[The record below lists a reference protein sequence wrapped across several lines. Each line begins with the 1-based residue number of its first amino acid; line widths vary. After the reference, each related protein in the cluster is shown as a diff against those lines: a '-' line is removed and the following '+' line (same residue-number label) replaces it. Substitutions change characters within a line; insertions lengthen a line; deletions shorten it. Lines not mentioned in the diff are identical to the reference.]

1 MQQQLLTLQRG
12 YIMSSRCVA
21 SSAFCFGAKQIVL
34 LEVFKK
40 SLCRTISLWRS
51 AAVQHNS
58 GVKSLCSFF
67 LRKAVF
73 TAGKSAARE
82 RERAHYRLHKSLFV
96 LLRPFP
102 CVLQHWLKE
111 QVPKRAYTSRAC
123 VFLKMTFYLCVSGC
137 GRYLAPRDG
146 HERCIACLGLA
157 HAEAAFVDESCT
169 HCGKMTIS
177 ELRSRLQLLQRG
189 GVPVPLPRSNPPQ
202 RVAAGG
208 DTGDLRITVSA
219 FPSGNQPPRNPHS
232 SCTPQPAEL
241 PEERGGLSQR
251 CTPSVSFGAPLDD
264 RMSIAALEGE
274 SDFSRDDASAQLPPS
289 GTVAVP
295 DTDPEMMAMLSRA
308 ANRVGLMWNPPPCP
322 EPSRLDDWFLGVA
335 RAGSQPPTPVPFF
348 PEVHEELTGTWK
360 APFTARNR
368 ASGPSSLTT
377 LDGGAA
383 KGYTR
388 IPPVERAVAMQL
400 CPNST
405 WRGEPSLP
413 SRACKHS
420 SDLTGRAYQAWGE
433 AASALHAMALL
444 QVHQAKALRDL
455 HEGGHDPQ
463 VHHELRV
470 AMDLALRATTLS
482 TLVVQERHLW
492 LCLADMRDT
501 DKVRFLNS
509 PVSQTGLFGDVV
521 ENFAQQFSAVQK
533 QSEAISHILPRR
545 SAVASTLPPA
555 APQPARRRGRPP
567 ATAPAPA
574 PQQQP
579 PPKRRRGA
587 SRKLLKS
594 DCSSGDGDCTVPSP
608 GGGPGGKSFVFS
620 FCSAAGPAASGTQ
633 IFNKR
638 AVSVISRSE
647 EGSKSSGRSKTSPL
661 SSTSSVT
668 SGQQR
673 AVRDGHPSLSCT
685 PCPTVEP
692 GKCCR
697 AHSDPAKG
705 RLPKRAPRAASL
717 RSTSLPHCG
726 YASGPL
732 GPTCA
737 VSASLVS
744 APQSVSLAHSDHQA
758 MNIWKLK

>member
-1 MQQQLLTLQRG
+1 
-12 YIMSSRCVA
+12 
-21 SSAFCFGAKQIVL
+21 
-34 LEVFKK
+34 
-40 SLCRTISLWRS
+40 
-51 AAVQHNS
+51 
-58 GVKSLCSFF
+58 
-67 LRKAVF
+67 
-73 TAGKSAARE
+73 
-82 RERAHYRLHKSLFV
+82 
-96 LLRPFP
+96 
-102 CVLQHWLKE
+102 
-111 QVPKRAYTSRAC
+111 
-123 VFLKMTFYLCVSGC
+123 MTFYLCVSGC

-146 HERCIACLGLA
+146 HERCFTCLGLA

-169 HCGKMTIS
+169 HCGRMTIS

-202 RVAAGG
+202 RVAASG

-219 FPSGNQPPRNPHS
+219 FPSGNQPPRNPHF

-241 PEERGGLSQR
+241 PEERGGPSQR
-251 CTPSVSFGAPLDD
+251 CAPPVSFGAPLDD
-264 RMSIAALEGE
+264 RMSIAASEGE
-274 SDFSRDDASAQLPPS
+274 SDFTGDDASAQLPPS

-308 ANRVGLMWNPPPCP
+308 ANRVGLVWNPPPCP

-383 KGYTR
+383 KDYTR
-388 IPPVERAVAMQL
+388 VPQVERAVAMQL

-420 SDLTGRAYQAWGE
+420 SDLTGRAYQACGE

-455 HEGGHDPQ
+455 NEGGHDPQ
-463 VHHELRV
+463 VHHEFR
-470 AMDLALRATTLS
+470 AATDLALRATKVTAQAVGRAMS

-509 PVSQTGLFGDVV
+509 PVSQTGLFGNAV

-567 ATAPAPA
+567 ATAAPW
-574 PQQQP
+574 
-579 PPKRRRGA
+579 
-587 SRKLLKS
+587 S
-594 DCSSGDGDCTVPSP
+594 
-608 GGGPGGKSFVFS
+608 
-620 FCSAAGPAASGTQ
+620 
-633 IFNKR
+633 
-638 AVSVISRSE
+638 
-647 EGSKSSGRSKTSPL
+647 
-661 SSTSSVT
+661 
-668 SGQQR
+668 
-673 AVRDGHPSLSCT
+673 
-685 PCPTVEP
+685 
-692 GKCCR
+692 
-697 AHSDPAKG
+697 
-705 RLPKRAPRAASL
+705 
-717 RSTSLPHCG
+717 
-726 YASGPL
+726 
-732 GPTCA
+732 
-737 VSASLVS
+737 
-744 APQSVSLAHSDHQA
+744 QS
-758 MNIWKLK
+758 

>member
-1 MQQQLLTLQRG
+1 M
-12 YIMSSRCVA
+12 
-21 SSAFCFGAKQIVL
+21 
-34 LEVFKK
+34 
-40 SLCRTISLWRS
+40 
-51 AAVQHNS
+51 
-58 GVKSLCSFF
+58 
-67 LRKAVF
+67 
-73 TAGKSAARE
+73 
-82 RERAHYRLHKSLFV
+82 
-96 LLRPFP
+96 
-102 CVLQHWLKE
+102 
-111 QVPKRAYTSRAC
+111 
-123 VFLKMTFYLCVSGC
+123 
-137 GRYLAPRDG
+137 
-146 HERCIACLGLA
+146 
-157 HAEAAFVDESCT
+157 DESCT
-169 HCGKMTIS
+169 HCGRMTIS

-189 GVPVPLPRSNPPQ
+189 GVPVALPRSSPHQ
-202 RVAAGG
+202 RVAASG

-241 PEERGGLSQR
+241 PEERGGPSQR
-251 CTPSVSFGAPLDD
+251 CAPSVSFGAPLDD
-264 RMSIAALEGE
+264 RMSIAASEGE
-274 SDFSRDDASAQLPPS
+274 SDFAGDDASAQLPPS

-308 ANRVGLMWNPPPCP
+308 ANRVGLVWNPPPCP

-388 IPPVERAVAMQL
+388 MPPVERAVAMQL

-420 SDLTGRAYQAWGE
+420 SDLTGRAYQACGR
-433 AASALHAMALL
+433 AVGRAM
-444 QVHQAKALRDL
+444 
-455 HEGGHDPQ
+455 
-463 VHHELRV
+463 
-470 AMDLALRATTLS
+470 S

-509 PVSQTGLFGDVV
+509 PVSQTGLFGDAV

-587 SRKLLKS
+587 SRRR
-594 DCSSGDGDCTVPSP
+594 
-608 GGGPGGKSFVFS
+608 GPQPVQAPAKRGGKAKS
-620 FCSAAGPAASGTQ
+620 
-633 IFNKR
+633 KR
-638 AVSVISRSE
+638 
-647 EGSKSSGRSKTSPL
+647 P
-661 SSTSSVT
+661 
-668 SGQQR
+668 
-673 AVRDGHPSLSCT
+673 
-685 PCPTVEP
+685 
-692 GKCCR
+692 
-697 AHSDPAKG
+697 
-705 RLPKRAPRAASL
+705 
-717 RSTSLPHCG
+717 
-726 YASGPL
+726 
-732 GPTCA
+732 
-737 VSASLVS
+737 
-744 APQSVSLAHSDHQA
+744 
-758 MNIWKLK
+758 

>member
-1 MQQQLLTLQRG
+1 
-12 YIMSSRCVA
+12 
-21 SSAFCFGAKQIVL
+21 
-34 LEVFKK
+34 
-40 SLCRTISLWRS
+40 
-51 AAVQHNS
+51 
-58 GVKSLCSFF
+58 
-67 LRKAVF
+67 
-73 TAGKSAARE
+73 
-82 RERAHYRLHKSLFV
+82 
-96 LLRPFP
+96 
-102 CVLQHWLKE
+102 
-111 QVPKRAYTSRAC
+111 
-123 VFLKMTFYLCVSGC
+123 MTFYLCVSGC

-146 HERCIACLGLA
+146 HERCFACLGLA

-169 HCGKMTIS
+169 HCGMMTIS

-202 RVAAGG
+202 RVAASG

-219 FPSGNQPPRNPHS
+219 FPSGNQPPRKPHS

-241 PEERGGLSQR
+241 PEERGGPSQR
-251 CTPSVSFGAPLDD
+251 CAPSVSFGAPLDD
-264 RMSIAALEGE
+264 RMSIAASEGE
-274 SDFSRDDASAQLPPS
+274 SDFAGDDASAQLSPS

-308 ANRVGLMWNPPPCP
+308 ANRVGLVWNPPPCP

-383 KGYTR
+383 KVYTR

-413 SRACKHS
+413 SRACEHS
-420 SDLTGRAYQAWGE
+420 SDLTGRAYQACGE

-463 VHHELRV
+463 IHHELR
-470 AMDLALRATTLS
+470 AATDLALRATKVTARAVGRAMS

-509 PVSQTGLFGDVV
+509 PASQTGLFGDAV
-521 ENFAQQFSAVQK
+521 ENFTQQFSAVQK

-567 ATAPAPA
+567 ATGPAPA
-574 PQQQP
+574 SQQQP

-587 SRKLLKS
+587 SRKQGPQPVQAPAKRAAKPRARGPRTGDPEMIGTALQEMVTAPLLPPEEGGVVNPLFFPS
-594 DCSSGDGDCTVPSP
+594 VPPLAQQPAVPTFSRKEQFLSSP
-608 GGGPGGKSFVFS
+608 G
-620 FCSAAGPAASGTQ
+620 
-633 IFNKR
+633 
-638 AVSVISRSE
+638 
-647 EGSKSSGRSKTSPL
+647 
-661 SSTSSVT
+661 
-668 SGQQR
+668 
-673 AVRDGHPSLSCT
+673 
-685 PCPTVEP
+685 
-692 GKCCR
+692 
-697 AHSDPAKG
+697 
-705 RLPKRAPRAASL
+705 PKRARRVVGGAKPLHSHPPLLSPADSSALRPRYGLPPKESPPSRVPAFHLAAPL
-717 RSTSLPHCG
+717 RVRRWSPWSHLCG
-726 YASGPL
+726 LCEPG
-732 GPTCA
+732 
-737 VSASLVS
+737 
-744 APQSVSLAHSDHQA
+744 
-758 MNIWKLK
+758 

>member
-1 MQQQLLTLQRG
+1 
-12 YIMSSRCVA
+12 MSHVPIVGWWPSRSCDRD
-21 SSAFCFGAKQIVL
+21 SSSCKGA
-34 LEVFKK
+34 E
-40 SLCRTISLWRS
+40 
-51 AAVQHNS
+51 
-58 GVKSLCSFF
+58 
-67 LRKAVF
+67 
-73 TAGKSAARE
+73 
-82 RERAHYRLHKSLFV
+82 
-96 LLRPFP
+96 
-102 CVLQHWLKE
+102 
-111 QVPKRAYTSRAC
+111 
-123 VFLKMTFYLCVSGC
+123 
-137 GRYLAPRDG
+137 
-146 HERCIACLGLA
+146 
-157 HAEAAFVDESCT
+157 
-169 HCGKMTIS
+169 
-177 ELRSRLQLLQRG
+177 
-189 GVPVPLPRSNPPQ
+189 VPVPLPRSNPPQ
-202 RVAAGG
+202 RVAASG

-219 FPSGNQPPRNPHS
+219 FPSGNQPPRKPHS

-241 PEERGGLSQR
+241 PEERGGPSQR
-251 CTPSVSFGAPLDD
+251 CAPSVSFGAPLDD
-264 RMSIAALEGE
+264 RMSIAASEGE
-274 SDFSRDDASAQLPPS
+274 SDFAGDDASAQLSPS

-308 ANRVGLMWNPPPCP
+308 ANRVGLVWNPPPCP

-413 SRACKHS
+413 SRACEHS
-420 SDLTGRAYQAWGE
+420 SDLTGRAYQACGE

-463 VHHELRV
+463 VHHELR
-470 AMDLALRATTLS
+470 AETDLTLRATKVTARAVGRAMS

-509 PVSQTGLFGDVV
+509 PVSQTGLFGDAV

-574 PQQQP
+574 PQQEP
-579 PPKRRRGA
+579 PPKRRHAA
-587 SRKLLKS
+587 SRKRGPQPIQAPAKRAAKPRARGPRTGDPEMIGTALQEMVTAPLL
-594 DCSSGDGDCTVPSP
+594 PP
-608 GGGPGGKSFVFS
+608 EEGGGGKSFIFS

-633 IFNKR
+633 IFKKR
-638 AVSVISRSE
+638 AVSVISGSE

-661 SSTSSVT
+661 SSTSSVG
-668 SGQQR
+668 SRQQC
-673 AVRDGHPSLSCT
+673 AQT
-685 PCPTVEP
+685 P
-692 GKCCR
+692 
-697 AHSDPAKG
+697 
-705 RLPKRAPRAASL
+705 LRAASQREPPEPRPCVPPRCPTAGTPVVPLVPLVRSL
-717 RSTSLPHCG
+717 RAWLALPSPSRWLIRTIRLG
-726 YASGPL
+726 YAIQFARRPPKFRGVHFTSVKAVDTHVLRAEIAVLLAKDAIELVPPADMRSGFYSPYFIVPKKSGGL
-732 GPTCA
+732 RPILDLRVLNQSLHKLPFKMLTQKRIFECVRPRDWFA
-737 VSASLVS
+737 AIDLKDAYFHVSILPRHRPFLCFAF
-744 APQSVSLAHSDHQA
+744 
-758 MNIWKLK
+758 

>member
-1 MQQQLLTLQRG
+1 MHLQLFASEPNKLFSNRSVQKESLQDDLFVKKCGRTAQQRG
-12 YIMSSRCVA
+12 R
-21 SSAFCFGAKQIVL
+21 
-34 LEVFKK
+34 
-40 SLCRTISLWRS
+40 ISL
-51 AAVQHNS
+51 
-58 GVKSLCSFF
+58 F
-67 LRKAVF
+67 LLLPEKLFLQLVRVR
-73 TAGKSAARE
+73 RE
-82 RERAHYRLHKSLFV
+82 RERAHFRLHKSLFV

-102 CVLQHWLKE
+102 CVLQHWLRE
-111 QVPKRAYTSRAC
+111 QVPKRAYKSRAC

-189 GVPVPLPRSNPPQ
+189 RVPVPLPRSNPPQ
-202 RVAAGG
+202 RVAASG

-241 PEERGGLSQR
+241 PEERSGPSQR
-251 CTPSVSFGAPLDD
+251 CAPSVSFGAPLDD
-264 RMSIAALEGE
+264 RMSIAASEGE
-274 SDFSRDDASAQLPPS
+274 SDFSGDDMSAQLPPS

-295 DTDPEMMAMLSRA
+295 DPDPEMMAILSRA
-308 ANRVGLMWNPPPCP
+308 ANRVGLVRNPPPCP
-322 EPSRLDDWFLGVA
+322 EPSRLEDWFLGVA

-368 ASGPSSLTT
+368 ASGLSSLTT

-413 SRACKHS
+413 SWACKHS
-420 SDLTGRAYQAWGE
+420 SDLTGRAYQACGQ
-433 AASALHAMALL
+433 AASALHAMELL

-463 VHHELRV
+463 VHHKLC
-470 AMDLALRATTLS
+470 AATDLALRATKVTARAVGRAMS

-509 PVSQTGLFGDVV
+509 PVSQTGLFGDAV
-521 ENFAQQFSAVQK
+521 ENFTQQFSTVQK

-567 ATAPAPA
+567 ATAPGPA

-587 SRKLLKS
+587 SHKR
-594 DCSSGDGDCTVPSP
+594 
-608 GGGPGGKSFVFS
+608 GPQPVQAPAKRGGKAKS
-620 FCSAAGPAASGTQ
+620 
-633 IFNKR
+633 KR
-638 AVSVISRSE
+638 
-647 EGSKSSGRSKTSPL
+647 P
-661 SSTSSVT
+661 
-668 SGQQR
+668 
-673 AVRDGHPSLSCT
+673 
-685 PCPTVEP
+685 
-692 GKCCR
+692 
-697 AHSDPAKG
+697 
-705 RLPKRAPRAASL
+705 
-717 RSTSLPHCG
+717 
-726 YASGPL
+726 
-732 GPTCA
+732 
-737 VSASLVS
+737 
-744 APQSVSLAHSDHQA
+744 
-758 MNIWKLK
+758 